1 MLWRIMFIAAFAY
14 FTIITADDAFAAS
27 GFITNDAALW
37 TTTDTNTSSIG
48 TSTSS
53 TASTSTDSAIST
65 SSSPQSSTQSS
76 SQSMGSQSYQSARHG
91 YDELNR
97 LKWTQ
102 YEDGTVISYDYDKVG
117 NRTAKNT
124 YASTLSGFILT
135 ATSSGYGSVVPSGTI
150 TVVSG
155 NGQTFFI
162 EPGPPP
168 LPGSL
173 LSLLID
179 SVAVNLG
186 TLPSIQGPNGPR
198 YYYTFA
204 NVTGNHTI
212 TANFSAA
219 SSPPCT
225 NYPARLA
232 GVTPVN
238 HLSLSAAYNTATTGD
253 TIQGNMF
260 DHMESLYLD
269 RNVAVTL
276 DGGYACDYSSKIGN
290 LTIKGEL
297 TVLSGTLIVVGS
309 VILTGL

>member
-1 MLWRIMFIAAFAY
+1 MRWRVLLNTAFA
-14 FTIITADDAFAAS
+14 FITIMPVTNSFAAS

-37 TTTDTNTSSIG
+37 TTTDTNTSS
-48 TSTSS
+48 SLTSS
-53 TASTSTDSAIST
+53 PAAMDSIMMDAAV
-65 SSSPQSSTQSS
+65 
-76 SQSMGSQSYQSARHG
+76 SQGYQSARHG

-117 NRTAKNT
+117 NRIAKNT
-124 YASTLSGFILT
+124 YSSALSSFT
-135 ATSSGYGSVVPSGTI
+135 VVTSSSGYGAVIPTGTI
-150 TVVSG
+150 TVVS
-155 NGQTFFI
+155 NAGQTFFI

-168 LPGSL
+168 APGSL

-204 NVTGNHTI
+204 NVSANHTL

-219 SSPPCT
+219 SSSSCT

-232 GVTPVN
+232 GTTPVN
-238 HLSLSAAYNTATTGD
+238 YLSLSAAYNAAANGD
-253 TIQGNMF
+253 TIQGNMLDHF
-260 DHMESLYLD
+260 DSLLLD
-269 RNVAVTL
+269 RNVSVTL
-276 DGGYACDYSSKIGN
+276 DGGYLCDFSSISGN
-290 LTIKGEL
+290 LTIKGDV
-297 TVLSGTLIVVGS
+297 TIFNGTLIVKGNV
-309 VILTGL
+309 VVTGL